1 MSRKPD
7 SVDIVSDELK
17 KEDEVPFDNNDN
29 TFQVNMIYSNQ
40 FHPKEFASCDVPF
53 TDSLVRP
60 KQCLPGFD
68 MVSEQNKDDEILELK
83 TILKHGDPSKDIQRK
98 HLIIDDI
105 LYYLTDPDSDPV
117 MSLYV
122 PRHLRALIVKQY
134 HDDNGYMGVQ
144 KTFDSIRQKYFW
156 PSLFK
161 ELYQYVSVCTTCQT
175 RSLQKIR
182 QPLQETDIP
191 PYPMA
196 KLSLHLIYL
205 DPIQNHCLAINI
217 SLFLLIGLVGGQRH
231 LLFQIKPRKLLH
243 IC

>member
-122 PRHLRALIVKQY
+122 PRHLRALIVMTMVIWVFRKHLILSDRNTFGQVCSKNYISMSQYAQLAKLGHYRKLDNPCKKQ
-134 HDDNGYMGVQ
+134 
-144 KTFDSIRQKYFW
+144 TFHLIQW
-156 PSLFK
+156 PSYHF
-161 ELYQYVSVCTTCQT
+161 T
-175 RSLQKIR
+175 
-182 QPLQETDIP
+182 
-191 PYPMA
+191 
-196 KLSLHLIYL
+196 
-205 DPIQNHCLAINI
+205 
-217 SLFLLIGLVGGQRH
+217 
-231 LLFQIKPRKLLH
+231 
-243 IC
+243 